1 MVSLVCV
8 FACCAPTTSNFL
20 PDQKSLAI
28 AQQVHVHDI
37 RVVDQHQ
44 YQLVV
49 DVRRGDEEEMNQQ
62 EAKQVLLDHRGTT
75 LGDGGGRCRG
85 GGGGVAREGPCP
97 VEFLQQ
103 AFLLEEARV
112 QPPRERFAVPGNLRA
127 AI

>member
-1 MVSLVCV
+1 MFLLVV
-8 FACCAPTTSNFL
+8 LSDDDFQFPLL

-75 LGDGGGRCRG
+75 LGGGRR
-85 GGGGVAREGPCP
+85 GGVAREGPCP

-112 QPPRERFAVPGNLRA
+112 QPLRERFAVPGNLRA